1 MLQMYG
7 RQMAKGSDGTHH
19 ELVCQAVFNNERF
32 LYMAKL
38 PICDLPR
45 PCTTEA
51 VLYRSLELLKRNL
64 SYRII
69 NKGYHKVGK
78 EICT

>member
-1 MLQMYG
+1 
-7 RQMAKGSDGTHH
+7 MAKGLDGTHH

-38 PICDLPR
+38 RICDLPR
-45 PCTTEA
+45 TCTTEA
-51 VLYRSLELLKRNL
+51 VFYRSLELLKRNL

-78 EICT
+78 EICS

>member
-1 MLQMYG
+1 
-7 RQMAKGSDGTHH
+7 MAKCLDATHH

-38 PICDLPR
+38 PVCDLPR
-45 PCTTEA
+45 TCNTEA
-51 VLYRSLELLKRNL
+51 VLYRSLELLKQNL

-69 NKGYHKVGK
+69 NKIYHKIGK
-78 EICT
+78 EICS